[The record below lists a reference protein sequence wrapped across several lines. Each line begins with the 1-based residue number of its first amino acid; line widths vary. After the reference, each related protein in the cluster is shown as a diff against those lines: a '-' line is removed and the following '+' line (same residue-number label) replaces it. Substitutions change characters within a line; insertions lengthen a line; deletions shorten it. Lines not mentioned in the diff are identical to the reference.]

1 MERELAEMTGS
12 LEQLAG
18 LEEKEE
24 EEEEEEEEES
34 GSSVYGSLKV
44 RGLLNT
50 RSAFWREVFAAIAKN
65 VGQKESGSCPAVVV
79 EGVEVCGGRVRCVG
93 VVKVCGTVLEMGQ

>member
-18 LEEKEE
+18 LEEEE
-24 EEEEEEEEES
+24 EEER
-34 GSSVYGSLKV
+34 GSSVHGSESCLREYYSLEYCSSTV

-50 RSAFWREVFAAIAKN
+50 RSAFWR
-65 VGQKESGSCPAVVV
+65 
-79 EGVEVCGGRVRCVG
+79 GRY
-93 VVKVCGTVLEMGQ
+93 VLQL

>member
-1 MERELAEMTGS
+1 MTGS

-24 EEEEEEEEES
+24 EEEEES
-34 GSSVYGSLKV
+34 GSSVHGSETCLDESLLVARVLFIEGARAFKDKKCILK
-44 RGLLNT
+44 RK
-50 RSAFWREVFAAIAKN
+50 VFAPIATN

-79 EGVEVCGGRVRCVG
+79 GG
-93 VVKVCGTVLEMGQ
+93 

>member
-1 MERELAEMTGS
+1 MEQRVEMTVS

-24 EEEEEEEEES
+24 EEKS
-34 GSSVYGSLKV
+34 GSFGSWLDQTPICASIS
-44 RGLLNT
+44 R
-50 RSAFWREVFAAIAKN
+50 WRVVHRRCE
-65 VGQKESGSCPAVVV
+65 GCCPAVVV
-79 EGVEVCGGRVRCVG
+79 GEVEVCGGRMRSVG